1 MKVAVMD
8 VRALEGVSE
17 SAAKVITEL
26 IATEIQTLGRY
37 DVISRTDVANML
49 GFQREKEMLGCAEDA
64 QCMAEIGGA
73 LGTDYVLVGQVAT
86 FGSRYRIALSLQDV
100 KKAKVVSRQG
110 SFCDKNEDAL
120 AAATQEAVT
129 NIFREV
135 ESGGQLPPPI
145 VKQRAATPA
154 LAAEPAAPPPS
165 ALRKAG
171 WATGGVGLAVLA
183 AAGVFDYLGY
193 AAYRDEKRA
202 AADGDVAALDSYR
215 STSLSRRQTAKV
227 LYAGG
232 TLALGT
238 GVVLHFV
245 GAPKTAVSLDVRPL
259 PGGAVALISG
269 TIP

>member
-1 MKVAVMD
+1 MD

-26 IATEIQTLGRY
+26 IATEIQRLGRY

-49 GFQREKEMLGCAEDA
+49 GFQREKTMLGCAEDA
-64 QCMAEIGGA
+64 ACMAEIGGA

-86 FGSRYRIALSLQDV
+86 FGTRYRIALSLQDV
-100 KKAKVVSRQG
+100 RKAKVVSRQG

-120 AAATQEAVT
+120 AAATEEAVT

-145 VKQRAATPA
+145 VKPRTVNPA
-154 LAAEPAAPPPS
+154 LAAPAAAPPS
-165 ALRKAG
+165 TVRTAG
-171 WATGGVGLAVLA
+171 WITGGAGLAVLA

-193 AAYRDEKRA
+193 SAYQDEKRA
-202 AADGDVAALDSYR
+202 AAAGDAAGRESFR
-215 STSLSRRQTAKV
+215 TTSLSRRQTAQV

-245 GAPKTAVSLDVRPL
+245 GAPKPAVSFDVRPL
-259 PGGAVALISG
+259 PGGALALISG
-269 TIP
+269 RIP